1 MYILY
6 LDDSGSPANKN
17 EEYFVLGG
25 VAVPE
30 QSIRWLS
37 NQLEILAEKI
47 DSENPRQVEFHA
59 SEIFSRRTGIWKT
72 LKDKNESIGTLIRVL
87 SCLDGANSDIVA
99 FACAVHKAS
108 FPNVDPV
115 EKAFE
120 DISSRFNMFL
130 ERKGNAEDK
139 RNSPRGMI
147 VLDKSTYEQSI
158 QSLARNFR
166 HEGNR
171 WGSQL
176 RRICEVP
183 FFVDSSASRIVQLA
197 DHIAYAVFRRY
208 NAKDT
213 VYYDCIESRF
223 DQAPDGRIYGLAH
236 WQTVNQV
243 CSCPACLSRRLTATR
258 P

>member
-25 VAVPE
+25 IAVPE

-37 NQLEILAEKI
+37 NQLDRLAEEI
-47 DSENPRQVEFHA
+47 DPDNPRQVEFHA
-59 SEIFSRRTGIWKT
+59 SEIFSRRTGIWRT
-72 LKDKNESIGTLIRVL
+72 FKDKNESISTLLKVL
-87 SCLDGANSDIVA
+87 RCLNGANSDIVA
-99 FACAVHKAS
+99 FACAIHKAS

-130 ERKGNAEDK
+130 ERKSKSEDN
-139 RNSPRGMI
+139 RSGARGMI

-166 HEGNR
+166 HEGNQ

-183 FFVDSSASRIVQLA
+183 LFVDSNASRIVQLA

-213 VYYDCIESRF
+213 VYFDSIESRF
-223 DQAPDGRIYGLAH
+223 DQASDGRIYGLAH
-236 WQTVNQV
+236 WQTVNQT
-243 CSCPACLSRRLTATR
+243 CSCPACLSRRLTAART
-258 P
+258 